1 MLSKGKG
8 QCLRVAVVMH
18 ILFQIAHETQ
28 VDDDDEISDEA
39 LKAAID
45 FVQTS
50 IQHAAYISGDQLLLK
65 KLRLLN
71 MVCVR
76 NNNTCHSDKCRLS
89 NSHLYLVI
97 SFR

>member
-1 MLSKGKG
+1 MPP
-8 QCLRVAVVMH
+8 CICCDAH
-18 ILFQIAHETQ
+18 IIPIAHETQ

-65 KLRLLN
+65 KLRVAEYGMCEEL
-71 MVCVR
+71 
-76 NNNTCHSDKCRLS
+76 
-89 NSHLYLVI
+89 
-97 SFR
+97 